1 MIQMLP
7 VEHNIQVYQ
16 GEYITLTIG
25 CDSVINADDV
35 FACLRR
41 YSWDDEI
48 IERFVI
54 TNSEQP
60 LFEGKKSKL
69 NLMLDTNSIDSGTY
83 YWDLF
88 VWAGNRPVKC
98 LVKGKII
105 IKQGISNRG
114 K

>member
-1 MIQMLP
+1 MKLP

-25 CDSVINADDV
+25 CDTVVNAEDV
-35 FACLRR
+35 FACIRR

-48 IERFVI
+48 IDRFVI
-54 TNSEQP
+54 TNRASE
-60 LFEGKKSKL
+60 LLDGEKSKL
-69 NLMLDTNSIDSGTY
+69 NLTLDTNSIDSGTY

-88 VWAGNRPVKC
+88 IWAGSRPIKC
-98 LVKGKII
+98 LVKGQLTILE
-105 IKQGISNRG
+105 GVSNRG

>member
-1 MIQMLP
+1 MLP
-7 VEHNIQVYQ
+7 VEHNMNVYK
-16 GEYITLTIG
+16 GEYIALTIG

-41 YSWDDEI
+41 YSCDDEI
-48 IERFVI
+48 IGRFVI

-60 LFEGKKSKL
+60 LLEVEKSKL
-69 NLMLDTNSIDSGTY
+69 NLTLDTNSIDSGTY

-88 VWAGNRPVKC
+88 IWAGNRPVKC

-105 IKQGISNRG
+105 IRQGISNRG

>member
-1 MIQMLP
+1 MLP
-7 VEHNIQVYQ
+7 VKHDMTAYQ

-35 FACLRR
+35 FACIRR

-54 TNSEQP
+54 TNSTSE
-60 LFEGKKSKL
+60 LLDGEKCKL
-69 NLMLDTNSIDSGTY
+69 NLTLDSNSIDSGTY

-88 VWAGNRPVKC
+88 VWVGNRPVKC

-105 IKQGISNRG
+105 IKQGIRDRG

>member
-1 MIQMLP
+1 MIP

-25 CDSVINADDV
+25 CDSVVDAEDV
-35 FACLRR
+35 FACIRR
-41 YSWDDEI
+41 YSWDEEI
-48 IERFVI
+48 MGRFAI
-54 TNSEQP
+54 TNSNQP
-60 LFEGKKSKL
+60 LLDGEKSKL
-69 NLMLDTNSIDSGTY
+69 NLTLDTNSIDGGTY

-88 VWAGNRPVKC
+88 IWAGNRPVKC

>member
-1 MIQMLP
+1 MLP
-7 VEHNIQVYQ
+7 VEHNISVYQ

-25 CDSVINADDV
+25 CDSVVDAEDV

-41 YSWDDEI
+41 YSGDDEI
-48 IERFVI
+48 IEHFVI
-54 TNSEQP
+54 TNNTSE
-60 LFEGKKSKL
+60 LSEGEKSKL
-69 NLMLDTNSIDSGTY
+69 NLTLDTYSINSGTY

-88 VWAGNRPVKC
+88 IWAGNRPVKC

>member
-1 MIQMLP
+1 MLP
-7 VEHNIQVYQ
+7 VEHNMSVYK
-16 GEYITLTIG
+16 GEYIALTIG

-41 YSWDDEI
+41 YSWDD
-48 IERFVI
+48 
-54 TNSEQP
+54 SEQP
-60 LFEGKKSKL
+60 LLEGEKSKL
-69 NLMLDTNSIDSGTY
+69 NLTLDTNSIDSGTY

-88 VWAGNRPVKC
+88 IWAGNRPVKC